1 MNSLNSSGATILKL
15 SSSRSVVNSS
25 MDHQY
30 LEVFPSLHALS
41 LKLIPQ
47 KPKKNGMILLMVLF
61 SLLQNA

>member
-41 LKLIPQ
+41 LKLIPKNQ
-47 KPKKNGMILLMVLF
+47 KKMEWF
-61 SLLQNA
+61 Y

>member
-41 LKLIPQ
+41 LELIPE
-47 KPKKNGMILLMVLF
+47 KKNGMILLMVLF